1 MIDILWSFF
10 ELIVTVFEEFV
21 IIHFICKFLG
31 HNFSTLKG
39 KVIYVSGSLVGSV
52 VVSVVDH
59 MVNYESWLGAVYMA
73 YWFIFALL
81 FLDGKILNK
90 FFAVLLANMVVIFSS
105 TLIPSSVS
113 AILRSEMITL
123 YSQKSFIRFMTI
135 LLVQLCIFYFCS
147 LILKII
153 DKALLKLKKKEW
165 GLIISVFVISFFS
178 LIMIQLTLLNF
189 KNNMNTDV
197 YTISLLLSAEFGIVV
212 LNSICLYM
220 TIALSKGNKSAEEL
234 KLKTQQYEYSIQYA
248 ETIRKQYEEMRSTRH
263 DIKQHFAV
271 IQRLHQDSDF
281 EEAIKY
287 TNSCVESISKPEI
300 FIDVGDVF
308 INAILNSK
316 LSIAKSKGIEVMCRA
331 GNGISG
337 INAYDLCNLLGNILD
352 NAIEG
357 TQKVSSGKFIE
368 VVMEADEFKL
378 NIRVSNSIDKS
389 VLETNKKLKT
399 SKGEHELHG
408 LGIKTIRSLAEKYN
422 GTADFYEE
430 GLIFYCHVIMY
441 K

>member
-1 MIDILWSFF
+1 MWSFF
-10 ELIVTVFEEFV
+10 ELAVTIFEEFV

-39 KVIYVSGSLVGSV
+39 KIIYVSGSLVGSV

-59 MVNYESWLGAVYMA
+59 LVNYESWLGTVYMT
-73 YWFIFALL
+73 YWFVFALL
-81 FLDGKILNK
+81 FLEGKFLNK
-90 FFAVLLANMVVIFSS
+90 LFAVLLANMIVIFSS

-113 AILRSEMITL
+113 AALKSEITAL
-123 YSQKSFIRFMTI
+123 YSQKSFIRLMTI
-135 LLVQLCIFYFCS
+135 LMVQLCIFYFCS
-147 LILKII
+147 LILKLI

-178 LIMIQLTLLNF
+178 LIMIQLTLLNI
-189 KNNMNTDV
+189 KNDLDTDV

-220 TIALSKGNKSAEEL
+220 TVALSKGNKSAEEF
-234 KLKTQQYEYSIQYA
+234 KLKAQQSEHSIQYA

-271 IQRLHQDSDF
+271 IQRLHQDGDF
-281 EEAIKY
+281 DEAIRY
-287 TNSCVESISKPEI
+287 TNSCVESILKPEV

-316 LSIAKSKGIEVMCRA
+316 LSIAKSKGFEVMCRA
-331 GNGISG
+331 GNDISG

-357 TQKVSSGKFIE
+357 AQKLSSGKFIE
-368 VVMEADEFKL
+368 VVMEADEYKL
-378 NIRVSNSIDKS
+378 NIRVSNPIEKS
-389 VLETNKKLKT
+389 VLETNKDLKT
-399 SKGEHELHG
+399 SKGQQGPHG

-430 GLIFYCHVIMY
+430 GLIFYCHVLMY

>member
-1 MIDILWSFF
+1 MIEIWWNFF

-52 VVSVVDH
+52 IVSVVDFL
-59 MVNYESWLGAVYMA
+59 VNYESWLGAVYMS

-81 FLDGKILNK
+81 FVDGKFFNK
-90 FFAVLLANMVVIFSS
+90 LFAVLLANMILICSNSLISSSLSNVFKSDLTIVYSQRGVIR
-105 TLIPSSVS
+105 LL
-113 AILRSEMITL
+113 AILLQQI
-123 YSQKSFIRFMTI
+123 TI
-135 LLVQLCIFYFCS
+135 LYVYS
-147 LILKII
+147 LILKFLDRTFIS
-153 DKALLKLKKKEW
+153 LKKHECR
-165 GLIISVFVISFFS
+165 LVISIFIISFFS
-178 LIMIQLTLLNF
+178 LVMMHIVFYNVEFNRYVTVFVLASEIGI
-189 KNNMNTDV
+189 
-197 YTISLLLSAEFGIVV
+197 ISL
-212 LNSICLYM
+212 NYICLYM
-220 TIALSKGNKSAEEL
+220 TIALSKSNKTAEVLRLKEL
-234 KLKTQQYEYSIQYA
+234 QYEHNIQYA
-248 ETIRKQYEEMRSTRH
+248 ETIRVQYDDMRSMRH

-271 IQRLHQDSDF
+271 IQRLHLDGDF
-281 EEAIKY
+281 DEAIRY

-308 INAILNSK
+308 INALLNSK
-316 LSIAKSKGIEVMCRA
+316 LSIAKSKGIDVMCRA
-331 GNGISG
+331 GNGILG

-357 TQKVSSGKFIE
+357 TQKVSRGMFIE

-378 NIRVSNSIDKS
+378 NIRVSNSIEKS
-389 VLETNKKLKT
+389 VLETNKNLRT
-399 SKGEHELHG
+399 SKGEQELHG

>member
-1 MIDILWSFF
+1 
-10 ELIVTVFEEFV
+10 
-21 IIHFICKFLG
+21 
-31 HNFSTLKG
+31 
-39 KVIYVSGSLVGSV
+39 
-52 VVSVVDH
+52 
-59 MVNYESWLGAVYMA
+59 
-73 YWFIFALL
+73 
-81 FLDGKILNK
+81 
-90 FFAVLLANMVVIFSS
+90 
-105 TLIPSSVS
+105 
-113 AILRSEMITL
+113 
-123 YSQKSFIRFMTI
+123 
-135 LLVQLCIFYFCS
+135 
-147 LILKII
+147 
-153 DKALLKLKKKEW
+153 
-165 GLIISVFVISFFS
+165 
-178 LIMIQLTLLNF
+178 MIQLTLLNF

-337 INAYDLCNLLGNILD
+337 INAYDLCNLLGCILD
-352 NAIEG
+352 YAIEG
-357 TQKVSSGKFIE
+357 SHLVW
-368 VVMEADEFKL
+368 
-378 NIRVSNSIDKS
+378 
-389 VLETNKKLKT
+389 KKKIIWEIL
-399 SKGEHELHG
+399 
-408 LGIKTIRSLAEKYN
+408 
-422 GTADFYEE
+422 
-430 GLIFYCHVIMY
+430 LILT
-441 K
+441 